1 MECAE
6 HTRVTHLLR
15 RAVVLRLEGKW
26 LRCLR
31 VAEVTS
37 AREVLRGAI
46 GLHLGAAG
54 SAATAQT
61 RSVGAFTADTLR
73 KVVK

>member
-37 AREVLRGAI
+37 AREVLRGV
-46 GLHLGAAG
+46 LHLRARASAERAMGD
-54 SAATAQT
+54 SAAT
-61 RSVGAFTADTLR
+61 RSGRGCIQRTP
-73 KVVK
+73 